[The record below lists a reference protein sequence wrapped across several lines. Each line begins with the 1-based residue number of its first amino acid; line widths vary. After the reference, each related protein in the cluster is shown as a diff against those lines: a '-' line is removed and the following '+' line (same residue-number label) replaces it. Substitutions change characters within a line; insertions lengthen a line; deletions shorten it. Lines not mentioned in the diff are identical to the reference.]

1 MHTTSGRWGYGL
13 FLALLTALLWGILPI
28 KLKQVLQVV
37 DPITVTW
44 YRLLVSGGLLFAW
57 LAAQRRLPSIRK
69 LAPRGKGLVLVAVLG
84 LMGNYVLYLIG
95 LKLLSPGTAQLVVQ
109 IGPVL
114 LLVASVFVFRERF
127 SVGQGM
133 GLLVLLAG
141 FGLFF
146 NQRLEELLTSLGTY
160 TTGVLTILL
169 ATSIWVFY
177 ALSQKQLLTVW
188 HSQQVMMVIYLSC
201 AALLTPWVHPL
212 EALQLTPVQG
222 WLLLAC
228 CLNTLVAYGAF
239 AEALAHWEASRVSAT
254 LALTPLVTFVAVA
267 LAALVWPEY
276 VHAEDIN
283 ALGYVGAVTV
293 VFGSALVALGPSLMA
308 GWRARRARLAGTG
321 YRAVNPCRPAPACSL
336 AAPTGRTAHWSGTST
351 PRPPR
356 ARSCPRC
363 KPSWQFLPP
372 CHSRYAGSAPSPAST
387 RAPGA
392 RPSAPHPARYPP
404 RNAAGSCGN
413 HRPAIRWIAAGY
425 G

>member
-37 DPITVTW
+37 DPLTVTW

-57 LAAQRRLPSIRK
+57 LAAQRRLPSARK
-69 LAPRGKGLVLVAVLG
+69 LGRKGKGLVALAVLG

-109 IGPVL
+109 MGPVL
-114 LLVASVFVFRERF
+114 LLVTSVFVFKERF
-127 SVGQGM
+127 TLGQGI
-133 GLLVLLAG
+133 GLVVLLCG

-201 AALLTPWVHPL
+201 AVLLTPWVHPL
-212 EALQLTPVQG
+212 QVLQLTGVQG

-267 LAALVWPEY
+267 LAALAWPEY
-276 VHAEDIN
+276 VHAEDMN

-293 VFGSALVALGPSLMA
+293 VAGSSLVALGPSLVA
-308 GWRARRARLAGTG
+308 GWKARRARLA
-321 YRAVNPCRPAPACSL
+321 
-336 AAPTGRTAHWSGTST
+336 
-351 PRPPR
+351 
-356 ARSCPRC
+356 
-363 KPSWQFLPP
+363 
-372 CHSRYAGSAPSPAST
+372 
-387 RAPGA
+387 
-392 RPSAPHPARYPP
+392 
-404 RNAAGSCGN
+404 
-413 HRPAIRWIAAGY
+413 
-425 G
+425 